1 MDPHVPAPP
10 APEQR
15 TRLQD
20 FAFLFGLIIAG
31 EAAFTLRYSS
41 LRVMENTALGVFGLT
56 DLQLGYAKSTYGILQ
71 MLSFIPGGLLADR
84 YSARRLLSLSL
95 IVTSIGGVY
104 YATIPSLA
112 GLCVLFA
119 FFGITNEMLLWSA
132 LIRAAREWGGEHR
145 QGEAY
150 GLLDGGRGLLGALMI
165 TAAVFLFAWVMGDEA
180 TRTDLDRRRAVQS
193 VIWFYTAITFSAG
206 LAVWLLVPDASD
218 DGHHN
223 RDLGEKPGTH
233 LWKVLKM
240 PTVWVQALIIIC
252 AYVCFR
258 IVDYY
263 TRFAAQGFGL
273 DEVRAANMA
282 AVALWVRP
290 FAAVAA
296 GFLGD
301 RFCSSKMIAVC
312 FLITC
317 GGYISFITSTPGAA
331 PESILYIN
339 VVATCAGIFGLRG
352 LYHAL
357 FAEGKVPK
365 LYTGTAV
372 GFVSLVG
379 FTPDMFV
386 PIVVGHILGEDP
398 GFLEFRHVFWLA
410 FCFAAAGFVLA
421 IVFNV
426 LARRLPAEQVT
437 TDSGAGESSR

>member
-1 MDPHVPAPP
+1 MKPHIPEPP

-20 FAFLFGLIIAG
+20 FTFLLGLIIAG

-41 LRVMENTALGVFGLT
+41 LRVMEHAALDVFGLT
-56 DLQLGYAKSTYGILQ
+56 ALQLGYAKSTYGILQ
-71 MLSFIPGGLLADR
+71 MLSFIPGGLIADR

-95 IVTSIGGVY
+95 IVTSIGGIY

-132 LIRAAREWGGEHR
+132 LIRATREWGGEHR

-150 GLLDGGRGLLGALMI
+150 GLLDGGRGLLGALMV
-165 TAAVFLFAWVMGDEA
+165 TVAVFLFQWVMGDVETA
-180 TRTDLDRRRAVQS
+180 TDLDQRHAVQS

-206 LAVWLLVPDASD
+206 IAVWFLVPDASD
-218 DGHHN
+218 DGHHT
-223 RDLGEKPGTH
+223 REFGEKAETH

-263 TRFAAQGFGL
+263 TLFAERAFDL
-273 DEVRAANMA
+273 DKGRAANMA

-290 FAAVAA
+290 FAAVTA

-317 GGYISFITSTPGAA
+317 GGYISFLTSTPGEVPA
-331 PESILYIN
+331 SILYIN

-357 FAEGKVPK
+357 FAEGKVPR

-386 PIVVGHILGEDP
+386 PIVVGHMLGEDP
-398 GFLEFRHVFWLA
+398 GFIEFRHVFWLA

-426 LARRLPAEQVT
+426 LARRMPAEEVA
-437 TDSGAGESSR
+437 TDSEADESSQ

>member
-1 MDPHVPAPP
+1 M
-10 APEQR
+10 
-15 TRLQD
+15 L
-20 FAFLFGLIIAG
+20 GLIIAG

-41 LRVMENTALGVFGLT
+41 LRVMENTALGVFDLT
-56 DLQLGYAKSTYGILQ
+56 DLQLGYAKATYGILQ

-84 YSARRLLSLSL
+84 FSARRLLSVSL
-95 IVTSIGGVY
+95 VVTSLGGIY
-104 YATIPSLA
+104 YATIPSLP

-132 LIRAAREWGGEHR
+132 LIRATREWGGEHR

-150 GLLDGGRGLLGALMI
+150 GLLDGGRGLLGALMV
-165 TAAVFLFAWVMGDEA
+165 TVAVLLFGWVMGEA
-180 TRTDLDRRRAVQS
+180 DVRTDAHRKEAVQA
-193 VIWFYTAITFSAG
+193 VILFYTAITFLAG
-206 LAVWLLVPDASD
+206 IAVWFLVPESSD
-218 DGHHN
+218 EPHV
-223 RDLGEKPGTH
+223 REFGESAENH
-233 LWKVLKM
+233 LVKVLKM
-240 PTVWVQALIIIC
+240 PTVWVQAFIIIC

-263 TRFAAQGFGL
+263 SRFAAQGFGVGAV
-273 DEVRAANMA
+273 DAANMA

-301 RFCSSKMIAVC
+301 RFRSSLMIAVC
-312 FLITC
+312 FLITAL
-317 GGYISFITSTPGAA
+317 GYVSFIFAA
-331 PESILYIN
+331 PESAGEILLYLN
-339 VVATCAGIFGLRG
+339 VVITCIGIFGLRG

-386 PIVVGHILGEDP
+386 RIVVGNILGEEP
-398 GFLEFRHVFWLA
+398 GFREFRHVFYFAIAFALTGFILSLLFYHLA
-410 FCFAAAGFVLA
+410 NRAKTKVSETG
-421 IVFNV
+421 
-426 LARRLPAEQVT
+426 R
-437 TDSGAGESSR
+437 